1 MRVDV
6 SQHLNILLT
15 ETVVKAETSL
25 ESDTPVM
32 NQPPFLEYD
41 SDEGASY
48 IFIPSDV
55 GEFVM
60 IHIIS
65 STI

>member
-1 MRVDV
+1 M
-6 SQHLNILLT
+6 L
-15 ETVVKAETSL
+15 VKAGTSQ
-25 ESDTPVM
+25 EKDTPVM

-41 SDEGASY
+41 SDEDASY
-48 IFIPSDV
+48 VFIPSDS

>member
-1 MRVDV
+1 MSLKV
-6 SQHLNILLT
+6 
-15 ETVVKAETSL
+15 ETSQ
-25 ESDTPVM
+25 ENDTPVM
-32 NQPPFLEYD
+32 NQPPLLEYNR
-41 SDEGASY
+41 DEDASY
-48 IFIPSDV
+48 VLIPSNF

>member
-1 MRVDV
+1 M
-6 SQHLNILLT
+6 L
-15 ETVVKAETSL
+15 VKAETGW
-25 ESDTPVM
+25 ENDTPVM
-32 NQPPFLEYD
+32 NQPPLLEYG
-41 SDEGASY
+41 SDEDASY
-48 IFIPSDV
+48 ILISSDS